1 MEHLSHGAH
10 LGCAVRARKRFVDLA
25 FTFMPP
31 MAPSV
36 ASVLFLAPADLG
48 EAVLATG
55 ALAYAVGERDSV
67 TVIAAPEALPLFRA
81 APGLEE
87 SIGADASLASSAALW
102 LRLGPN
108 AFDVAIDGRGGLLGR
123 VTAKQRIAL
132 QHGTLV
138 QHWTEAWGQALG
150 AERSLAPVLRIDDT
164 ARDVAANIAAD
175 ATAVVVLAPGGVSLE
190 KRWPAERFA
199 AVARRLH
206 DGPLANARVILLG
219 AAARDGETINA
230 IASSLNADGIAA
242 LYLIEDMDLL
252 AAAALMERA
261 TLCVGNDNALT
272 HIAAAAGAPTLTIFG
287 PTDERVRAPYG
298 PRTRTLRG
306 RSFAEA
312 SALDGGGAM
321 EDVSIDAVEAAALEL
336 LHAGG
341 LR

>member
-1 MEHLSHGAH
+1 
-10 LGCAVRARKRFVDLA
+10 
-25 FTFMPP
+25 
-31 MAPSV
+31 MASI
-36 ASVLFLAPADLG
+36 LFLAPADLG

-55 ALAYAVGERDSV
+55 ALAHAVGERDNV

-81 APGLEE
+81 APGLDE
-87 SIGADASLASSAALW
+87 SIAAKASFASSGALW
-102 LRLGPN
+102 LRLGAN

-123 VTAKQRIAL
+123 ITAKERVAL
-132 QHGTLV
+132 QAGAVV
-138 QHWTEAWGQALG
+138 QHRTEAWAQALG
-150 AERSLAPVLRIDDT
+150 AERSLAPVLWLDAA
-164 ARDVAANIAAD
+164 ARDAAAKIAAD
-175 ATAVVVLAPGGVSLE
+175 ATALLVLAPGGVSSE
-190 KRWPAERFA
+190 KKWPVERFA

-219 AAARDGETINA
+219 AAARDGETIGA

-242 LYLIEDMDLL
+242 LNLTEDMDLL

-287 PTDERVRAPYG
+287 PTDERVRAPCG
-298 PRTRTLRG
+298 PRTRTVRG

-321 EDVSIDAVEAAALEL
+321 EDVSIDAVEGAAIEL

>member
-1 MEHLSHGAH
+1 
-10 LGCAVRARKRFVDLA
+10 
-25 FTFMPP
+25 
-31 MAPSV
+31 V
-36 ASVLFLAPADLG
+36 ASILFLAPADLG

-55 ALAYAVGERDSV
+55 ALAHAVGEGDSV
-67 TVIAAPEALPLFRA
+67 TVIAASEALPLFRA
-81 APGLEE
+81 APGLDE
-87 SIGADASLASSAALW
+87 SIAANANLASSGALW
-102 LRLGPN
+102 LRLGAK

-123 VTAKQRIAL
+123 ITAKERVAL
-132 QHGTLV
+132 HASSVV
-138 QHWTEAWGQALG
+138 QHRTEAWAQALG
-150 AERSLAPVLRIDDT
+150 AERSLAPVLWLDDA
-164 ARDVAANIAAD
+164 ARSAAAKIAAD
-175 ATAVVVLAPGGVSLE
+175 ATALLVLAPGGVSPE
-190 KRWPAERFA
+190 KKWPAERFA

-206 DGPLANARVILLG
+206 DGPLANARVILLD

-242 LYLIEDMDLL
+242 LNLTEDMDLL

-298 PRTRTLRG
+298 PRTRTVRG
-306 RSFAEA
+306 RSFAEV
-312 SALDGGGAM
+312 SALDGGAAM